1 MTTHVK
7 YITMKSFEVNAAVM
21 SVPERE
27 LMGNILVSETGE
39 PLLPSHSNIA
49 KFKRGNDGLYVHTED
64 WSEIVKR
71 RQLVNAKERMRIK
84 NMNSMF
90 SRLKRMVPLMRRDRK
105 PSKVDTLKAATEY
118 IKLLVAVLQDSD
130 SNNGSK
136 TDFLKNAI
144 NYATSDG
151 MCGDLWRVDELL
163 DSVSGVSGSELS
175 DGVTMT
181 LPLVTTGFGAGDGD
195 VSGLVLH
202 HCVMPTYQYII
213 QVAPDQTM
221 VINATH
227 QDVVPNGTLFP
238 IYYHYFNQSEP
249 YGPWSKVVY

>member
-1 MTTHVK
+1 MIKVRVGVK
-7 YITMKSFEVNAAVM
+7 
-21 SVPERE
+21 RE

-130 SNNGSK
+130 S

-151 MCGDLWRVDELL
+151 MCGDLWRVDEVITFCIH
-163 DSVSGVSGSELS
+163 SCMS
-175 DGVTMT
+175 
-181 LPLVTTGFGAGDGD
+181 GDGD

-213 QVAPDQTM
+213 QMAPDQTM
-221 VINATH
+221 VLNATH
-227 QDVVPNGTLFP
+227 QDVVPNGTYSLFIP
-238 IYYHYFNQSEP
+238 LL
-249 YGPWSKVVY
+249 

>member
-1 MTTHVK
+1 
-7 YITMKSFEVNAAVM
+7 MKSFEVNAAVM

-71 RQLVNAKERMRIK
+71 RQLVNAKERMR
-84 NMNSMF
+84 
-90 SRLKRMVPLMRRDRK
+90 RMVPLMRRDRK

-221 VINATH
+221 MF
-227 QDVVPNGTLFP
+227 QP
-238 IYYHYFNQSEP
+238 S
-249 YGPWSKVVY
+249 

>member
-1 MTTHVK
+1 MVCVIYCKISDMTTHVK
-7 YITMKSFEVNAAVM
+7 YIAMKSFEVSAAVM
-21 SVPERE
+21 RVPERE
-27 LMGNILVSETGE
+27 LMGNILVRETGE

-64 WSEIVKR
+64 WNEIVKR

-163 DSVSGVSGSELS
+163 DSVSGVSGIHHPGGTRSDYDVPAQLRGMAERPSLDSTHLPGAMLQMGGRSPSENRRK
-175 DGVTMT
+175 
-181 LPLVTTGFGAGDGD
+181 D
-195 VSGLVLH
+195 VFV
-202 HCVMPTYQYII
+202 
-213 QVAPDQTM
+213 
-221 VINATH
+221 
-227 QDVVPNGTLFP
+227 
-238 IYYHYFNQSEP
+238 
-249 YGPWSKVVY
+249 K

>member
-1 MTTHVK
+1 MATHVK

-151 MCGDLWRVDELL
+151 MCGDLWR
-163 DSVSGVSGSELS
+163 LS
-175 DGVTMT
+175 DGVNMT
-181 LPLVTTGFGAGDGD
+181 VPLVTTGFGAGDGD

-213 QVAPDQTM
+213 QMAPDQTM
-221 VINATH
+221 
-227 QDVVPNGTLFP
+227 
-238 IYYHYFNQSEP
+238 SEP
-249 YGPWSKVVY
+249 YGPWSKVVN

>member
-1 MTTHVK
+1 
-7 YITMKSFEVNAAVM
+7 M

-151 MCGDLWRVDELL
+151 MCGDLWRVDE
-163 DSVSGVSGSELS
+163 VI
-175 DGVTMT
+175 TFCIHR
-181 LPLVTTGFGAGDGD
+181 FGAGDGD

-213 QVAPDQTM
+213 QMAPDQTM
-221 VINATH
+221 VLNATH
-227 QDVVPNGTLFP
+227 QDVVPNGCHLESRP
-238 IYYHYFNQSEP
+238 CL
-249 YGPWSKVVY
+249 

>member
-1 MTTHVK
+1 L
-7 YITMKSFEVNAAVM
+7 SFNAAVM

-151 MCGDLWRVDELL
+151 MCGDLWRVDEVITFCIHSCMCLHVKSYCI
-163 DSVSGVSGSELS
+163 SVQCAPYGVLKQSINNHYANLVQSSGSLAS
-175 DGVTMT
+175 LHSVLLRSGNQFGNTRLPICRSVVTIH
-181 LPLVTTGFGAGDGD
+181 
-195 VSGLVLH
+195 GLVDHLS
-202 HCVMPTYQYII
+202 V
-213 QVAPDQTM
+213 QVF
-221 VINATH
+221 
-227 QDVVPNGTLFP
+227 VPVQ
-238 IYYHYFNQSEP
+238 HYPPVSTCLGQIS
-249 YGPWSKVVY
+249 

>member
-1 MTTHVK
+1 MSDMTTHIK

-181 LPLVTTGFGAGDGD
+181 LPLVTTGFGAGEGD

-221 VINATH
+221 MF
-227 QDVVPNGTLFP
+227 QP
-238 IYYHYFNQSEP
+238 S
-249 YGPWSKVVY
+249 